1 MRASTSG
8 SHTLVVSGDRRVDEA
23 NLMGDL
29 NGRSTVPAPHADP
42 FARLVAIAHARALLI
57 YLKHRG
63 VLNVEEFRRTHGS
76 LAQIARSI
84 DVSDP
89 AAK

>member
-1 MRASTSG
+1 MGEPDHGST
-8 SHTLVVSGDRRVDEA
+8 L
-23 NLMGDL
+23 
-29 NGRSTVPAPHADP
+29 PAPHADP

-89 AAK
+89 TAK